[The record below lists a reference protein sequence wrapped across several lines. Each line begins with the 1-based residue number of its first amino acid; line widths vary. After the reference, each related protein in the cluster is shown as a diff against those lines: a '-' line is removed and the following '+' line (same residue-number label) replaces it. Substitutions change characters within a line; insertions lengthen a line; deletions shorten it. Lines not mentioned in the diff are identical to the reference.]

1 MTNKQ
6 IKSLALIKLKGS
18 WGNGIAITLSFF
30 AVLMLSFL
38 GDCMLYMLYDKESTS
53 FLPVIPSE
61 GLQTAISVGI
71 NIFFY
76 LILIMISYTFLREFI
91 DIRHGRDYNISRN
104 RIMSY
109 KKLFFKVSFVPQ
121 VAKMGIILLCS
132 LPGFLAYDSI
142 KTLTEQPYDKTLSVF
157 VLMFFMMSVL
167 VILLSAVLVINALLC
182 LHLLPTV
189 IMLNPLL
196 PLSHAISMCFRK
208 AEGNKLRI
216 ALFHLSFLKYLPV
229 CLLLYPICVV
239 FPYYMMSNLLL
250 CEDILGKD
258 LAKDTFLDVFTEKDT
273 SPVKGI

>member
-1 MTNKQ
+1 
-6 IKSLALIKLKGS
+6 
-18 WGNGIAITLSFF
+18 
-30 AVLMLSFL
+30 
-38 GDCMLYMLYDKESTS
+38 
-53 FLPVIPSE
+53 
-61 GLQTAISVGI
+61 
-71 NIFFY
+71 
-76 LILIMISYTFLREFI
+76 MISYTFMREFI
-91 DIRHGRDYNISRN
+91 DIRHGRDYNTSRN

-121 VAKMGIILLCS
+121 VAKIGIILLCS

-216 ALFHLSFLKYLPV
+216 ALFHLSFLKYVPF